1 MAGNTVY
8 VISAVLTGL
17 GLGKPG
23 KGALSGTRADIV
35 LAHVLKEAAV
45 RAKVDPS
52 LVEDVV
58 AGCVTAVGEQGF
70 NIARVAALIAGFPVE
85 TCGTTMNRMCGS
97 SQQAIHTAAN
107 AIAAGEMEIAIG
119 SGVELMSRTPM
130 GFDANGPNP
139 WFPPAEE
146 LISKYEFV
154 PQGISAE
161 MIVEKWKLTRQQVDQ
176 LSYESHMKAAKAQAA
191 GAFEREIVPI
201 EVTGPDGAKKIHKV
215 DEGIRPQTTL
225 EKLATLQPSFK
236 PDGVIHAGNSSQ
248 ISDGAA
254 AVVLASEAAVKKHNL
269 KPRARIVAT
278 AVAGADPTIMLTAPI
293 PATKKVIA
301 KSGLK
306 LSDIDAFEVNEAFA
320 SVPLAWARDTEA
332 DLAKT
337 NLRGGAI
344 ALGHPLGG
352 SGARIFT
359 TLLHLLEDEKKR
371 YGLQTMCIGFGQAT
385 ATIIERV

>member
-1 MAGNTVY
+1 MANAVY
-8 VISAVLTGL
+8 VISAVRTAV

-23 KGALSGTRADIV
+23 KGSLSNTRADRV
-35 LAHVLKEAAV
+35 LAHVLREVAA

-70 NIARVAALIAGFPVE
+70 NIARISALMAGFPVE

-97 SQQAIHTAAN
+97 SQQSIHTAAN
-107 AIAAGEMEIAIG
+107 AIAAGEMDVAIG
-119 SGVELMSRTPM
+119 AGVEIMSRTPM

-139 WFPPAEE
+139 WFPPPEE
-146 LISKYEFV
+146 LIAKYEFV

-161 MIVEKWKLTRQQVDQ
+161 MIAERWKLTRKDLDQFSFESQQ
-176 LSYESHMKAAKAQAA
+176 KAAKAQAE
-191 GAFEREIVPI
+191 GAFKREITPI
-201 EVTGPDGAKKIHKV
+201 DVTLADGTKKTFDS
-215 DEGIRPQTTL
+215 DEGIRPSTTV
-225 EKLATLQPSFK
+225 EKLGTLNPAFK

-254 AVVLASEAAVKKHNL
+254 AVLLASEAAVKKHGW
-269 KPRARIVAT
+269 KPRARIVQT

-293 PATKKVIA
+293 PATKKVITKA
-301 KSGLK
+301 GLK
-306 LSDIDAFEVNEAFA
+306 LSDIDLFEVNEAFA
-320 SVPLAWARDTEA
+320 CVPLAWARDVEA
-332 DLAKT
+332 DLGRT
-337 NLRGGAI
+337 NVRGGAI
-344 ALGHPLGG
+344 AIGHPLGG

-359 TLLHLLEDEKKR
+359 TLLHALEDQKKR

-385 ATIIERV
+385 ATIIERL